1 MDIFGNDDV
10 HRIPNA
16 SPDILNLEVR
26 IVIPND
32 VVKGETFPYQ
42 FQDIQDWDAGSSHTR
57 FPEMDVWINGNSFLH
72 GYLLSFMGT
81 QQLR

>member
-10 HRIPNA
+10 HRIPDA

-26 IVIPND
+26 IIIPHD

-42 FQDIQDWDAGSSHTR
+42 F
-57 FPEMDVWINGNSFLH
+57 
-72 GYLLSFMGT
+72 
-81 QQLR
+81 